1 MAEEFVIR
9 VQLEGE
15 GRGTRTGAGSN
26 LGAGV
31 ALGAGLSIT
40 PRQEAAQLTKVRS
53 QELFDQYKERFGEAT
68 LFGSTNVTLEKRRK
82 G

>member
-40 PRQEAAQLTKVRS
+40 PRQEAAQLTKAKS
-53 QELFDQYKERFGEAT
+53 QELLERYKDIYKEAS
-68 LFGSTNVTLEKRRK
+68 LFGRTDVTLEKTRK